1 MLEELFNLVKGSATD
16 SVINNPDVPN
26 EHNNEIVAEA
36 TNTVA
41 SGLRN
46 MVAGGGLQNIIS
58 LFTNNPQGP
67 AGEQGILNKEVKL
80 E

>member
-1 MLEELFNLVKGSATD
+1 MLEELFKLVKETSAD

-26 EHNNEIVAEA
+26 ELNNDVVAEA

-46 MVAGGGLQNIIS
+46 MVAGGGLQNIIA
-58 LFTNNPQGP
+58 L
-67 AGEQGILNKEVKL
+67 L
-80 E
+80 

>member
-1 MLEELFNLVKGSATD
+1 MVVFVHEPETENYLASVLEDSISQIIYFKKYTLMLKELFDLVKGNAQE

-26 EHNNEIVAEA
+26 EKNDEVVAEA

-46 MVAGGGLQNIIS
+46 V
-58 LFTNNPQGP
+58 
-67 AGEQGILNKEVKL
+67 V
-80 E
+80 